1 MESIFFRREVIKI
14 ISSWVQ
20 LHRVRIYISE
30 GVYNK
35 LILVHD
41 KINSFIIAIFI
52 RELLEVYFL
61 ALK

>member
-1 MESIFFRREVIKI
+1 MIKI